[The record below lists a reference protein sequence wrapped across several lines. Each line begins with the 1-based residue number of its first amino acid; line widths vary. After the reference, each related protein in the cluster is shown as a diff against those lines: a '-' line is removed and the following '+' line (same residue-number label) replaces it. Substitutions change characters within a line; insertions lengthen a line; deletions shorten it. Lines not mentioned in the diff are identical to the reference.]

1 MSAARVG
8 VFGGTFDPP
17 HLGHVAVAAAA
28 FDALDLTEVWF
39 TPAVPYHKGAAHCS
53 TGDRVAMCAA
63 TVASVPFHASVCT
76 VDVDRGSPTYTV
88 DTLTELTAAHPAVEL
103 VFIAGSDV
111 ISSMHTWGPS
121 AQRCLE
127 LATFAVAHRPGFPP
141 PVLRAPLVGEVV
153 HFGAPGLPEIS
164 STAVRACAAGGGD
177 VTGLVGAAVAAVIVE
192 RGLYRSPAPHTVAV
206 REVGAGA

>member
-28 FDALDLTEVWF
+28 FDALDLTEVWI

-63 TVASVPFHASVCT
+63 TVASVPFPASVCT

-127 LATFAVAHRPGFPP
+127 LATFAAAHRPGFPP
-141 PVLRAPLVGEVV
+141 PVLRPLWW
-153 HFGAPGLPEIS
+153 ARS
-164 STAVRACAAGGGD
+164 CTSTRLGC
-177 VTGLVGAAVAAVIVE
+177 
-192 RGLYRSPAPHTVAV
+192 RRSPRRRCVPARPAAATSPGWSVQLSL
-206 REVGAGA
+206 R